1 MQLFG
6 ISNCSTVKKARDW
19 LSAHHVSF
27 GFHDFKKQG
36 LNQALLEDWLNQQP
50 WENLINRAGMTWR
63 NASDAEKKAVV
74 DAKSAMQ
81 FMLVKPSAIKR
92 PVLVKG
98 GKVIALGFSK
108 EVYQT
113 LLNPSQD

>member
-1 MQLFG
+1 
-6 ISNCSTVKKARDW
+6 
-19 LSAHHVSF
+19 
-27 GFHDFKKQG
+27 
-36 LNQALLEDWLNQQP
+36 
-50 WENLINRAGMTWR
+50 
-63 NASDAEKKAVV
+63 
-74 DAKSAMQ
+74 MQ